1 MSSKPNSTS
10 AKALNS
16 IAQHSL
22 RSFNYKRLQKIANLQ
37 LTSRPPGRVFCDES
51 QILTLRDTSNLGP
64 GYYNTQLPSSGP
76 SYNFGYS
83 IRFRNSPSP
92 ILPSSKS
99 TNIIKSNK
107 KMQIHTPEFKKLKL
121 EKQISQKHLRQCI
134 SREAKRIITTEKR
147 NKLKEQIDEKFNK
160 TEIKK
165 LKKLKM
171 NICQSFSTL
180 FAVFYVAHVYKAR
193 LHKRKEYYK
202 IIQKNLYGIAVIFRA
217 IGKFKMS
224 LKNGKLRIALRVL
237 RRIMPEYLRKF
248 KARLRA
254 RHLDVISGVFENF
267 SKYVS
272 IAKIN
277 FMVNSQ
283 IKKIQRMI
291 KNFLCVT
298 RFRKHALRILWN
310 RLDFKVAKL
319 PENVQHFYISS
330 YLQVKI
336 SDYVQK
342 QSNIHKYITFLTSD
356 EKALVK
362 FKEINKLDRVEK
374 PILRIFLVH
383 SIKRLI
389 TKAYDE
395 KNRWNDIGSSNFP
408 IPLEK
413 KINFELKRGTIFKAK
428 KFPSKAK
435 RGTVTF
441 KLAKGD

>member
-1 MSSKPNSTS
+1 MSFKPNSAS
-10 AKALNS
+10 AKVLDT

-22 RSFNYKRLQKIANLQ
+22 RNFNYKRLQKIANLQ
-37 LTSRPPGRVFCDES
+37 LTSRPAGRVFCDES
-51 QILTLRDTSNLGP
+51 QYLALRDTSNLGP
-64 GYYNTQLPSSGP
+64 GYYNTQTTSPGP

-92 ILPSSKS
+92 ILPNSRS
-99 TNIIKSNK
+99 TNIIKNNK

-121 EKQISQKHLRQCI
+121 EKQISQKRLRQCI
-134 SREAKRIITTEKR
+134 SREAKRIITIEKR

-160 TEIKK
+160 TEIIK

-171 NICQSFSTL
+171 SIGQSFSTL
-180 FAVFYVAHVYKAR
+180 LAVFCVSHACKTR
-193 LHKRKEYYK
+193 LHKRREYYK
-202 IIQKNLYGIAVIFRA
+202 KIQKNLYGIAVIFRA
-217 IGKFKMS
+217 IGKFMMS
-224 LKNGKLRIALRVL
+224 LKNGKVKIALRVIQ
-237 RRIMPEYLRKF
+237 RIMPQYVRRF
-248 KARLRA
+248 KGRLRT
-254 RHLDVISGVFENF
+254 RHLDVISDVFENF

-277 FMVNSQ
+277 FMVNLQ

-291 KNFLCVT
+291 RSFLCVM
-298 RFRKHALRILWN
+298 RYRKHALRIMWN
-310 RLDFKVAKL
+310 RLDYKVL
-319 PENVQHFYISS
+319 RVPENVQHFYISS
-330 YLQVKI
+330 YLLVKM
-336 SDYVQK
+336 SDFVQK

-362 FKEINKLDRVEK
+362 FKEMKKIDRVEK
-374 PILRIFLVH
+374 PILRIFLVQ

-389 TKAYDE
+389 TKAYEE
-395 KNRWNDIGSSNFP
+395 KNRWNDIGSTSFP

-413 KINFELKRGTIFKAK
+413 KLVIELKRGTVFKAK
-428 KFPSKAK
+428 KFPNKAK